1 MIELKNCKQLLVDYK
16 AKLQS
21 YKYDNQSILNQY
33 YDLFENEWFLYF
45 PENNKRVILL
55 IKSLNESINMK

>member
-33 YDLFENEWFLYF
+33 YDLFENE
-45 PENNKRVILL
+45 
-55 IKSLNESINMK
+55 